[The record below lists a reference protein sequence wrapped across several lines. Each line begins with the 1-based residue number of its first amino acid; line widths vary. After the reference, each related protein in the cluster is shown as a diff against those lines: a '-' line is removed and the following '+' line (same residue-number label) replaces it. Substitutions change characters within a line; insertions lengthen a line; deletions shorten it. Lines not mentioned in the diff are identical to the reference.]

1 MAVIFPD
8 IEATLV
14 SYLKTALAAKGES
27 TVRVATKK
35 AQPDETQPAKE
46 VVIVAAYN
54 NESNYVLKDAS
65 VTLDVYA
72 QDDITC
78 TNLALLV
85 EALIRGSVGTQI
97 KRAEVRLGPVR
108 IGDDGPNEKRSID
121 VGLVVKGIDL

>member
-14 SYLKTALAAKGES
+14 SYLKTSLTAWGES
-27 TVRVATKK
+27 SVRVATKK

-46 VVIVAAYN
+46 VIVIAAYN
-54 NESNYVLKDAS
+54 DEQDYVLKNAT
-65 VTLDVYA
+65 VTLEVYA

-85 EALIRGSVGTQI
+85 EALIRGCTGSQI

-108 IGDDGPNEKRSID
+108 TPEDGPFEKRSID
-121 VGLVVKGIDL
+121 VALMVKAADL